1 MSFIVS
7 VCILNRLLVVGLNF
21 FFFWRFYVRWHLCP
35 NCHNGQRRADNLT
48 FPLVN
53 NAYILTFLCN
63 NTSNLLYLLGSRG
76 SPFFD
81 YRGRFCGKSRW
92 LHQEKE
98 RVQIQVPFSAS
109 SISRTQR
116 KKVKRFFLFST
127 AVPLKRKHTMSYSQ
141 MCRYFRRWLLPHV
154 WLASS
159 FYFTDPVLVKNS
171 FSKLKMRWAMKEMS
185 LSLFKIG
192 EK

>member
-21 FFFWRFYVRWHLCP
+21 FFWRFYVRWHLCP
-35 NCHNGQRRADNLT
+35 NRLNGQRRADNLT

-53 NAYILTFLCN
+53 YAYILTCSCN
-63 NTSNLLYLLGSRG
+63 NTSNLLYLSGSRG
-76 SPFFD
+76 SPFSD
-81 YRGRFCGKSRW
+81 YRGRFCGKSHW

-98 RVQIQVPFSAS
+98 CVQIQVPFFWIFYQSHS
-109 SISRTQR
+109 EEKSKTLE
-116 KKVKRFFLFST
+116 VLFST
-127 AVPLKRKHTMSYSQ
+127 AVPLKRKHMLFH
-141 MCRYFRRWLLPHV
+141 CRYFRHWLLPHV

-171 FSKLKMRWAMKEMS
+171 FSKLKMRWATK
-185 LSLFKIG
+185 
-192 EK
+192 

>member
-7 VCILNRLLVVGLNF
+7 VCILNRLLVVDLNF

-35 NCHNGQRRADNLT
+35 NRLNGQRRADNLT

-53 NAYILTFLCN
+53 NAYILTCSCN

-116 KKVKRFFLFST
+116 KKVKCFFLFST
-127 AVPLKRKHTMSYSQ
+127 AVLLKRKHTLFHSQ

-171 FSKLKMRWAMKEMS
+171 FSKLKMR
-185 LSLFKIG
+185 
-192 EK
+192 

>member
-35 NCHNGQRRADNLT
+35 NRLNGQRRADNLT

-53 NAYILTFLCN
+53 YAYILTCSCN
-63 NTSNLLYLLGSRG
+63 NTSNLLYLSGSRG
-76 SPFFD
+76 SPFSD
-81 YRGRFCGKSRW
+81 YRGRFCGKSHW

-116 KKVKRFFLFST
+116 KKVKRLKFCFQQRCLLKGNTCCFIVTILDIDCYPMFDS
-127 AVPLKRKHTMSYSQ
+127 PLPFILQIQCWSRIPFPS
-141 MCRYFRRWLLPHV
+141 
-154 WLASS
+154 
-159 FYFTDPVLVKNS
+159 
-171 FSKLKMRWAMKEMS
+171 
-185 LSLFKIG
+185 
-192 EK
+192 

>member
-7 VCILNRLLVVGLNF
+7 VCILNRLLVVDLNF

-35 NCHNGQRRADNLT
+35 NRLNGQRRADNLT

-53 NAYILTFLCN
+53 NAYILTRSCN

-127 AVPLKRKHTMSYSQ
+127 AVPLKRKHTLFHSQ

-159 FYFTDPVLVKNS
+159 FYFRS
-171 FSKLKMRWAMKEMS
+171 SAGQEF
-185 LSLFKIG
+185 LFQAKD
-192 EK
+192 EVSNERNVS